1 MLNTF
6 RAKTTSIFFWVI
18 VVLLIIG
25 LAGFGISTGGIAT
38 QNVARVG
45 DREISRETFVR
56 TFDQEIRA
64 ITQQLG
70 RPLPTEEARRFG
82 VDRFVLSRL
91 VNEAA
96 LDHEADRLG
105 LSTGDD
111 EISRQIRAIPAF
123 QGLDGSF
130 DREAYRF
137 ALERTGLSIRQFEE
151 QVRREATRELV
162 AASLQA
168 PAAMPDVAGL
178 TVLGF
183 LGERRAFSFLR
194 LGEEQLEAP
203 IPEPAPEELRAFH
216 GENPERYSRPETREI
231 TYARVTLEDVA
242 ATIEV
247 GEAAVDAALE
257 AQPGRF
263 ETPER
268 RYLDRIGFAT
278 EAEARAVRE
287 RLDAGEITF
296 DQLAA
301 ERELTPADIDQGLLA
316 AYDLAPQARDEVFGM
331 PGPGVVG
338 PVATPLGPSLYR
350 INGIV
355 AGRTVPADEA
365 RAQLREELAL
375 SQARDRILDIA
386 RELEDMIA
394 GGASIE
400 EVAAETPL
408 VQGQIGLNDE
418 TTEGVAA
425 DPDFR
430 QAALAAG
437 ENFETDPFELSDG
450 SIATLRVDAIVP
462 PTLLPLEEVRDQV
475 AADWRA
481 ERAAEV
487 LTEAAGAWRAEIAE
501 GASLEELAERLGA
514 RVETAGPLSRGD
526 ISAAAPPELVAE
538 IFELEPG
545 QATILP
551 EPGGA
556 ILARLDR
563 IEPFDPDADENQP
576 VVVSVQAE
584 FRRQIGDDMLAY
596 VTRALQAEAGVS
608 VNESLIQSTLAALP

>member
-6 RAKTTSIFFWVI
+6 RAKTTSIFFWAI

-25 LAGFGISTGGIAT
+25 LAGFGISVGGLGT
-38 QNVARVG
+38 QKVARVG
-45 DREISRETFVR
+45 DREISRDTFAR

-70 RPLPTEEARRFG
+70 RPLTAEEIRQFG
-82 VDRFVLSRL
+82 VDRFVLARL

-96 LDHEADRLG
+96 LDYEADRIG

-111 EISRQIRAIPAF
+111 EVSRQIRAIPAF
-123 QGLDGSF
+123 QGIDGSF

-137 ALERTGLSIRQFEE
+137 ALDRSGLSIREFEE
-151 QVRREATRELV
+151 QVRREATRELI

-183 LGERRAFSFLR
+183 LGERRTFSFLT
-194 LGEEQLEAP
+194 LGEDQLEEP
-203 IPEPAPEELRAFH
+203 ISDPSEDELRAFH
-216 GENPERYSRPETREI
+216 GEHPERYTRPETREI
-231 TYARVTLEDVA
+231 TYARLSLEDVA

-247 GEAAVDAALE
+247 SDEAVDQALE

-263 ETPER
+263 DTPER

-278 EAEARAVRE
+278 EEEAQAARE
-287 RLDAGEITF
+287 RLDAGEVTF

-301 ERELTPADIDQGLLA
+301 ERELSPSDIDQGLLA
-316 AYDLAPQARDEVFGM
+316 ASDVAASAREEVFGM
-331 PGPGVVG
+331 PGPGVAG

-350 INGIV
+350 VNGIV
-355 AGRTVPADEA
+355 AGRTVPQDEA

-375 SQARDRILDIA
+375 SQARDRIIDVARDI
-386 RELEDMIA
+386 EDLIA
-394 GGASIE
+394 GGSSIE
-400 EVAAETPL
+400 EIAAETPF
-408 VQGQIGLNDE
+408 VQGEVVLNDE
-418 TTEGVAA
+418 TTTGIAA

-430 QAALAAG
+430 EAALAAN
-437 ENFETDPFELSDG
+437 ENVETDPLELADG
-450 SIATLRVDAIVP
+450 SVATLRVDAIVP
-462 PTLLPLEEVRDQV
+462 PTLLPLEEVRDRV

-481 ERAAEV
+481 ERTAAT
-487 LTEAAGAWRAEIAE
+487 LTEAAEAWRVEIAQ
-501 GASLEELAERLGA
+501 GASLEDLAERLGA
-514 RVETAGPLSRGD
+514 SVETAGPLTRGD
-526 ISAAAPPELVAE
+526 IAEAAPPELVAE

-563 IEPFDPDADENQP
+563 VDPFDPASDENRAI
-576 VVVSVQAE
+576 VESVNAE
-584 FRRQIGDDMLAY
+584 LRRQIGDDMLAY
-596 VTRALQAEAGVS
+596 VTRALQTEAGVS
-608 VNESLIQSTLAALP
+608 VNESLIQSTLANLP

>member
-1 MLNTF
+1 MLNSF
-6 RAKTTSIFFWVI
+6 RAKKTSIFFWAI

-25 LAGFGISTGGIAT
+25 LAGFGISTGGLAT

-56 TFDQEIRA
+56 SFDQEIRA

-70 RPLPTEEARRFG
+70 RPLTTDEARQFG
-82 VDRFVLSRL
+82 IDRFVLSRL

-111 EISRQIRAIPAF
+111 EVSRQIRAIPAF

-137 ALERTGLSIRQFEE
+137 ALDRTGLSIREFEE

-168 PAAMPDVAGL
+168 PAAMPEVAGL

-194 LGEEQLEAP
+194 LGEDQLEAP
-203 IPEPAPEELRAFH
+203 VPDPTEEELRAFH
-216 GENPERYSRPETREI
+216 GDHPERYTRPETREI
-231 TYARVTLEDVA
+231 TYALLTLDDVA
-242 ATIEV
+242 ATIEAS
-247 GEAAVDAALE
+247 EEAVDAALE
-257 AQPGRF
+257 TQAGRF
-263 ETPER
+263 STPER
-268 RYLDRIGFAT
+268 RYIDRIGFAT
-278 EAEARAVRE
+278 EEEAAAARQ
-287 RLDAGEITF
+287 RLDAGDITF
-296 DQLAA
+296 EQLAA
-301 ERELTPADIDQGLLA
+301 ERELSPADIDQGLLA
-316 AYDLAPQARDEVFGM
+316 ASDVAASAREEVFGM
-331 PGPGVVG
+331 PGPGIAG

-350 INGIV
+350 VNGIV
-355 AGRTVPADEA
+355 AGRTMPADEA
-365 RAQLREELAL
+365 RAQIREELAL

-400 EVAAETPL
+400 ELVAETPL
-408 VQGQIGLNDE
+408 VQGEIALEAG

-425 DPDFR
+425 DPEFR
-430 QAALAAG
+430 EAALAAG

-450 SIATLRVDAIVP
+450 SVATLRVDAILP
-462 PTLLPLEEVRDQV
+462 PTLLPLEEVRDRV
-475 AADWRA
+475 AEDWRA
-481 ERAAEV
+481 ERTAAA
-487 LTEAAGAWRAEIAE
+487 LTEAAEAWRVEIAE
-501 GASLEELAERLGA
+501 GVPIEDLAERLGA
-514 RVETAGPLSRGD
+514 RVETAGPLTRGD
-526 ISAAAPPELVAE
+526 IAEAAPPELVAE

-545 QATILP
+545 QGTILP

-556 ILARLDR
+556 LLARLDR
-563 IEPFDPDADENQP
+563 IEPFEPQSEENEA
-576 VVVSVQAE
+576 VVASVQAE

-596 VTRALQAEAGVS
+596 LTRALQTEAGVS

>member
-1 MLNTF
+1 MLNSF
-6 RAKTTSIFFWVI
+6 RAKKTSIFFWAI
-18 VVLLIIG
+18 VVLLIVG
-25 LAGFGISTGGIAT
+25 LAGFGISTGGLAT

-45 DREISRETFVR
+45 DRDISRDTFVR
-56 TFDQEIRA
+56 SFDQEIRA

-70 RPLPTEEARRFG
+70 RPLTTEEARQFG

-111 EISRQIRAIPAF
+111 EVSRQIRAIPAF

-137 ALERTGLSIRQFEE
+137 ALDRTGLSIREFEE

-168 PAAMPDVAGL
+168 PAAMPEVAGL

-194 LGEEQLEAP
+194 LGEDQLEAP
-203 IPEPAPEELRAFH
+203 VPDPTEEELRAFH
-216 GENPERYSRPETREI
+216 GEHPDRYTRPETREI
-231 TYARVTLEDVA
+231 TYALLTLEDVA
-242 ATIEV
+242 ATLEV
-247 GEAAVDAALE
+247 SEDAVDAALE
-257 AQPGRF
+257 AQAGRF
-263 ETPER
+263 STPER
-268 RYLDRIGFAT
+268 RYVDRIGFASEE
-278 EAEARAVRE
+278 EAEAARR
-287 RLDAGEITF
+287 RLDAGEVTF
-296 DQLAA
+296 EQLAA
-301 ERELTPADIDQGLLA
+301 ERELSPADIDQGLLA
-316 AYDLAPQARDEVFGM
+316 ASDVAASAREEVFGL
-331 PGPGVVG
+331 PGPGIAG

-350 INGIV
+350 VNGIV
-355 AGRTVPADEA
+355 AGRTMPADEA
-365 RAQLREELAL
+365 RAQIREELAL

-400 EVAAETPL
+400 ELVAETPL
-408 VQGQIGLNDE
+408 VQGEIALDAG

-425 DPDFR
+425 DPEFR
-430 QAALAAG
+430 EVALTAS

-450 SIATLRVDAIVP
+450 SVATVRVDAILP
-462 PTLLPLEEVRDQV
+462 PALLPLDEARDRV
-475 AADWRA
+475 AEDWRA
-481 ERAAEV
+481 ERTAAA
-487 LTEAAGAWRAEIAE
+487 LTEAAEAWRVEIAE
-501 GASLEELAERLGA
+501 GAPIEDLAERLGV

-526 ISAAAPPELVAE
+526 IAQAAPSELVAE

-556 ILARLDR
+556 LLARLDR
-563 IEPFDPDADENQP
+563 IEPFDPQSEENQA
-576 VVVSVQAE
+576 VVASVQAE

-596 VTRALQAEAGVS
+596 LTRALQTEAGVS
-608 VNESLIQSTLAALP
+608 VNESLLQSTLAALP

>member
-25 LAGFGISTGGIAT
+25 LAGFGISVGGIAT

-45 DREISRETFVR
+45 DRDISRETFVR

-70 RPLPTEEARRFG
+70 RPLTAEEARRFG

-96 LDHEADRLG
+96 LDHEANRLG

-111 EISRQIRAIPAF
+111 EVSRQIRAIPAF

-130 DREAYRF
+130 DRDAYRF
-137 ALERTGLSIRQFEE
+137 ALDRSGLSVRDFEE

-168 PAAMPDVAGL
+168 PAAMPDIAGL

-183 LGERRAFSFLR
+183 LGERRAFSFLS
-194 LGEEQLEAP
+194 LGEEQLEEP
-203 IPEPAPEELRAFH
+203 IPAPTTDQLRAFH
-216 GENPERYSRPETREI
+216 GENPERYTRPETREI
-231 TYARVTLEDVA
+231 TYALLTLEAVA

-247 GEAAVDAALE
+247 SDAAVDAALE

-268 RYLDRIGFAT
+268 RYLDRIGFAS
-278 EAEARAVRE
+278 EAEAQAARQ
-287 RLDAGEITF
+287 RLDAGEVTF

-301 ERELTPADIDQGLLA
+301 ERELSPADIDQGLLA
-316 AYDLAPQARDEVFGM
+316 ASDLAPQARDEVFGM
-331 PGPGVVG
+331 PGPGVAG

-350 INGIV
+350 VNGIV
-355 AGRTVPADEA
+355 AGRTLPPGEA
-365 RAQLREELAL
+365 RARIREELAL
-375 SQARDRILDIA
+375 SQARDRILDIG

-408 VQGQIGLNDE
+408 VQGRIALNDE
-418 TTEGVAA
+418 TTEGIAA

-430 QAALAAG
+430 EVAFAAG
-437 ENFETDPFELSDG
+437 ESFETDPFELADG
-450 SIATLRVDAIVP
+450 SIATLRVDEVLP
-462 PTLLPLEEVRDQV
+462 PTLLPLEEVRDRV

-481 ERAAEV
+481 ERTAER
-487 LTEAAGAWRAEIAE
+487 LTEAAEAWRVEIAE
-501 GASLEELAERLGA
+501 GTPIEELAERLGA
-514 RVETAGPLSRGD
+514 RVQTAGPLSRGD
-526 ISAAAPPELVAE
+526 IAAAAPPELVAE
-538 IFELEPG
+538 IFELERG

-563 IEPFDPDADENQP
+563 IEPFDPEAEENQP
-576 VVVSVQAE
+576 VVLSVQAE
-584 FRRQIGDDMLAY
+584 FRRQIGDDMLSY
-596 VTRALQAEAGVS
+596 VTRALQNEAGVS
-608 VNESLIQSTLAALP
+608 VNESLIQSTLANLP